1 MSLMNSFGKVAL
13 VKESWQ
19 TLKKNINLFAM
30 MIGVYVI
37 YYIAQYAS
45 VAIFGRLSPI
55 SSLMSFVFSVISLVL
70 ELGSI
75 NLILKVIDNKNAQIA
90 DLYKYPNLAMK
101 VLKTFIT
108 SFLYG
113 LMVVGGLILLVVP
126 GIYLAI
132 RFMFFSYYIVD
143 KDAGIVDSL
152 KMSWKLTD
160 KAVVNLFLFD
170 LLIIGLNILGAI
182 ALGVGLLV
190 TVPISLISVTV
201 LYRKFQS

>member
-1 MSLMNSFGKVAL
+1 
-13 VKESWQ
+13 
-19 TLKKNINLFAM
+19 

-45 VAIFGRLSPI
+45 AAFFKFSVV
-55 SSLMSFVFSVISLVL
+55 SSLISFVFSIVSLIL

-75 NLILKVIDNKNAQIA
+75 NLILKVIDKRSAQIT

-101 VLKTFIT
+101 VLKNFIA

-113 LMVVGGLILLVVP
+113 LAVLVGLILLVVP

-132 RFMFFSYYIVD
+132 RFMFFSYYIID
-143 KDAGIVDSL
+143 KDAGAVDSL

-160 KAVVNLFLFD
+160 KAVVNLFFFD

-190 TVPISLISVTV
+190 TVPLSLIAVTI
-201 LYRKFQS
+201 LYRKYS